1 MWYTCSYMCYF
12 HLFGFVE
19 QSWIMVGAFGITSL
33 AAAIVESLPIS
44 TRLDDN
50 LTTPIAS
57 VLVGGLVFY
66 YVGGGGGAT
75 VGDRS
80 SIAAIAEMVFAGSS

>member
-1 MWYTCSYMCYF
+1 MCYF
-12 HLFGFVE
+12 HLFGFIE
-19 QSWIMVGAFGITSL
+19 QSWIMVAAFGITSL
-33 AAAIVESLPIS
+33 AAAIVESLPVS

-66 YVGGGGGAT
+66 YVGGGGTGN
-75 VGDRS
+75 GNRS
-80 SIAAIAEMVFAGSS
+80 SISAVAEMVFARST

>member
-1 MWYTCSYMCYF
+1 MCYF

-19 QSWIMVGAFGITSL
+19 ESCTMAAAFGVTSL
-33 AAAIVESLPIS
+33 AATIVESLPLS

-50 LTTPIAS
+50 LTVPVTS

-66 YVGGGGGAT
+66 YVGGGGTGN
-75 VGDRS
+75 GDRS
-80 SIAAIAEMVFAGSS
+80 SISAVAAMVFAGSR